1 MSRSHFSPSAQTLS
15 SSQNAPRVM
24 THSRGAA
31 HGEESEQIAPRLGA
45 VDPVDVSGFSA
56 AGFSAAGFSAAGFS
70 AAGGADGL
78 EQAVKPKSRQIKTIG
93 SRGGRLMMNTFS
105 VGW

>member
-56 AGFSAAGFSAAGFS
+56 AGFSAAG
-70 AAGGADGL
+70 GADGL

-93 SRGGRLMMNTFS
+93 SRGCRLMMNTFS